1 MHILDRLPRE
11 TGREYALRIIKE
23 NIINLELAPGSQ
35 ISENELS
42 AEMGLSRT
50 PVREAL
56 IELSKVKIVE
66 IHPQKR
72 SVVSLIDYDL
82 VEESRFMRHLL
93 ECAVV
98 QLDCEMASPEDIKR
112 LQENVQLQNFYLDN
126 FYTEQLLPL
135 DNAFHGILFDI
146 ARKSQIFSLMSN
158 ISIHFDRVR
167 SMALSSVKNLKI
179 VQDHENI
186 VSAIARRDA
195 AQARD
200 LMEQHLS
207 RYKIDAAAIREKY
220 PQYFV

>member
-200 LMEQHLS
+200 LMEQHLN

>member
-1 MHILDRLPRE
+1 
-11 TGREYALRIIKE
+11 
-23 NIINLELAPGSQ
+23 
-35 ISENELS
+35 
-42 AEMGLSRT
+42 MGLYGR

-98 QLDCEMASPEDIKR
+98 QLDCEMASPEDTKR

>member
-1 MHILDRLPRE
+1 
-11 TGREYALRIIKE
+11 
-23 NIINLELAPGSQ
+23 
-35 ISENELS
+35 
-42 AEMGLSRT
+42 
-50 PVREAL
+50 
-56 IELSKVKIVE
+56 
-66 IHPQKR
+66 
-72 SVVSLIDYDL
+72 
-82 VEESRFMRHLL
+82 
-93 ECAVV
+93 
-98 QLDCEMASPEDIKR
+98 
-112 LQENVQLQNFYLDN
+112 
-126 FYTEQLLPL
+126 
-135 DNAFHGILFDI
+135 
-146 ARKSQIFSLMSN
+146 MSN